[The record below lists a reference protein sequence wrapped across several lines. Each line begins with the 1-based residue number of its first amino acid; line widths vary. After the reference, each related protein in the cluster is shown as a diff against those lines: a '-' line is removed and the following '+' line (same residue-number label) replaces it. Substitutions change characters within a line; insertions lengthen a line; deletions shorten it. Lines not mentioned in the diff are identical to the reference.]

1 MIINEYSL
9 DIECPKS
16 FNRTSFGLCLNRK
29 TIMNGKDIYRY
40 SRWVWLSNSVLRSSV
55 KTYILKGVTDVGL
68 LMILEVEITNRFE
81 RETKG

>member
-40 SRWVWLSNSVLRSSV
+40 SRWV
-55 KTYILKGVTDVGL
+55 
-68 LMILEVEITNRFE
+68 
-81 RETKG
+81 